1 MKRRELS
8 ALQGTLMS
16 GNTPVAQIENG
27 EISNVLETNL
37 LPFHF
42 LFAEDPSLYAWIR
55 QRCID
60 TNRTNCRFLLREL
73 DLEEADSIQIVLS
86 VNAAAITDHF
96 WIREKGSD
104 KTYEQIRFH
113 QDHLA
118 KTALLGSSA
127 GIVVPPD
134 HHSPELTNTGTFE
147 KCWRLENGQWW
158 LYKRGYPEHTFS
170 ELAVQAIGRYLGL
183 NMAAYESVSREEIG
197 AVFNCRAP
205 ASMTVV
211 KTPDFSKGRLNF
223 EPAAD
228 LGCKRNDAGKNLQIL
243 RKFSPTAAQEYEK
256 MVLLDALTYNLDRHL
271 YNFGILRDQA
281 SGQVVSMAPVF
292 DHNLSLSMALMD
304 YRQIMAGKPDPLL
317 LDWDSLI
324 ASRTPMKLPPIH
336 GQVMQDLLKDIH
348 VPGFSEE
355 DKQSVIEILAFRG
368 EKIQE
373 SIRQQNRL

>member
-27 EISNVLETNL
+27 EISNVLEPTL

-147 KCWRLENGQWW
+147 NAGVWKTVNG
-158 LYKRGYPEHTFS
+158 GF
-170 ELAVQAIGRYLGL
+170 I
-183 NMAAYESVSREEIG
+183 REGIPNTH
-197 AVFNCRAP
+197 FQ
-205 ASMTVV
+205 
-211 KTPDFSKGRLNF
+211 
-223 EPAAD
+223 
-228 LGCKRNDAGKNLQIL
+228 NL
-243 RKFSPTAAQEYEK
+243 P
-256 MVLLDALTYNLDRHL
+256 
-271 YNFGILRDQA
+271 
-281 SGQVVSMAPVF
+281 
-292 DHNLSLSMALMD
+292 
-304 YRQIMAGKPDPLL
+304 YR
-317 LDWDSLI
+317 
-324 ASRTPMKLPPIH
+324 
-336 GQVMQDLLKDIH
+336 
-348 VPGFSEE
+348 
-355 DKQSVIEILAFRG
+355 
-368 EKIQE
+368 
-373 SIRQQNRL
+373 

>member
-1 MKRRELS
+1 MKKRELS
-8 ALQGTLMS
+8 ILQGTLMS

-27 EISNVLETNL
+27 EISKVIEPTL

-158 LYKRGYPEHTFS
+158 LFKRGYPEHTFS
-170 ELAVQAIGRYLGL
+170 ELAVQVIGQYLGL

-197 AVFNCRAP
+197 AVFDCRAP

-228 LGCKRNDAGKNLQIL
+228 LGCKRNDAVKNLQIL
-243 RKFSPTAAQEYEK
+243 RNFSPAAAQEYEK
-256 MVLLDALTYNLDRHL
+256 MVL
-271 YNFGILRDQA
+271 
-281 SGQVVSMAPVF
+281 MP
-292 DHNLSLSMALMD
+292 
-304 YRQIMAGKPDPLL
+304 
-317 LDWDSLI
+317 
-324 ASRTPMKLPPIH
+324 
-336 GQVMQDLLKDIH
+336 
-348 VPGFSEE
+348 
-355 DKQSVIEILAFRG
+355 
-368 EKIQE
+368 
-373 SIRQQNRL
+373 

>member
-1 MKRRELS
+1 
-8 ALQGTLMS
+8 
-16 GNTPVAQIENG
+16 
-27 EISNVLETNL
+27 
-37 LPFHF
+37 
-42 LFAEDPSLYAWIR
+42 
-55 QRCID
+55 
-60 TNRTNCRFLLREL
+60 
-73 DLEEADSIQIVLS
+73 
-86 VNAAAITDHF
+86 
-96 WIREKGSD
+96 
-104 KTYEQIRFH
+104 
-113 QDHLA
+113 
-118 KTALLGSSA
+118 
-127 GIVVPPD
+127 
-134 HHSPELTNTGTFE
+134 
-147 KCWRLENGQWW
+147 
-158 LYKRGYPEHTFS
+158 
-170 ELAVQAIGRYLGL
+170 
-183 NMAAYESVSREEIG
+183 MAAYESVSREEIG

-228 LGCKRNDAGKNLQIL
+228 LGCKRNDAVKNLQIL
-243 RKFSPTAAQEYEK
+243 RNFSPAAAQEYEK

-281 SGQVVSMAPVF
+281 TGQVVSMAPVF

-304 YRQIMAGKPDPLL
+304 YRQIMASKPDPLL

-368 EKIQE
+368 EKLQE
-373 SIRQQNRL
+373 SIRQKNRL